1 MKNNTLI
8 LVAVLLGL
16 GALGYL
22 FIQKDAT
29 VASEGKLTQTE
40 LENLN
45 YLRDEEKL
53 AYDVYQTLG
62 DKWAIKAFQNI
73 SNSEERHQSKVVSL
87 LNAYGY
93 EDMSGKLELGKFANK
108 DIENIFNTLTSE
120 GNKSLLGALYVG
132 ATIEVLD
139 IKDLDKMMTETKKPD
154 VLEVLQILKSGSE
167 NHLSAFKR
175 QIEKFENYDE
185 SKLIKLEENNNDKN
199 MQSTKINKENSLMV
213 DVRTKAEFAAGNFPG
228 SVNIPLDELG
238 NNLDI
243 FKNTGKDNIVLVCRS
258 GARAGQAESILKS
271 SGASKNILNFGPWQN
286 LGELK

>member
-1 MKNNTLI
+1 MIVMKFHHY
-8 LVAVLLGL
+8 LVGVLLGL

-62 DKWAIKAFQNI
+62 DKWAINAFQNI

-87 LNAYGY
+87 LNAYGH

-108 DIENIFNTLTSE
+108 DIENFFNTLTSE
-120 GNKSLLGALYVG
+120 GNKSLIDALYVG

-139 IKDLDKMMTETKKPD
+139 IKDIDNMMTETKKPD
-154 VLEVLQILKSGSE
+154 VLAVLQILKSGSE

-175 QIEKFENYDE
+175 QIEKIENYDE

-199 MQSTKINKENSLMV
+199 MQSNKINKENSLLV
-213 DVRTKAEFAAGNFPG
+213 DVRTRAEFAAGNFPG

-238 NNLDI
+238 NNLDV
-243 FKNTGKDNIVLVCRS
+243 FKNTKKENIVLVCRFPMLS
-258 GARAGQAESILKS
+258 YSFPYTQSPVRLCR
-271 SGASKNILNFGPWQN
+271 
-286 LGELK
+286 